1 MDLRIRD
8 DLLFIRAG
16 DNGTC
21 FEIETVD
28 DTIVEDT
35 EVVNVTVIPMN
46 TNDSVMNGTVSVA
59 ITDNDGM

>member
-1 MDLRIRD
+1 MDLRISD
-8 DLLFIRAG
+8 DLLFIHAG
-16 DNGTC
+16 DNRTC